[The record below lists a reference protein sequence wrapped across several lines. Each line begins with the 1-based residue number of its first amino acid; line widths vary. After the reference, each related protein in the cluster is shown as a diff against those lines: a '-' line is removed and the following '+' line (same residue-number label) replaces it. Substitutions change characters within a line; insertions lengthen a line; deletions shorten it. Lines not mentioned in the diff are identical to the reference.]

1 MKIWHADCKSLCEI
15 NYRPLDIMQVFK
27 NALQLHSDTLAIRE
41 QRSKLIAG
49 NIANASTPEF
59 KARDISFKDAIT
71 RAIEEDKPV
80 LKTHSKHFDLQD
92 NNYEVGYRQ
101 PVQASEDGNTVEM
114 PVEQVQFSENVTRY
128 QISLSLLNKKINGL
142 MTAIKGE

>member
-1 MKIWHADCKSLCEI
+1 
-15 NYRPLDIMQVFK
+15 MQVFK
-27 NALQLHSDTLAIRE
+27 NALQLYSDSLSIRE

-49 NIANASTPEF
+49 NIANASAPEF
-59 KARDISFKDAIT
+59 KARDISFKDAID
-71 RAIEEDKPV
+71 RATEEQKPV
-80 LKTHSKHFDLQD
+80 LKTHSKHFDIND
-92 NNYEVGYRQ
+92 EHIEVGYRQ

-114 PVEQVQFSENVTRY
+114 PVEQIQFSENVTRY

>member
-1 MKIWHADCKSLCEI
+1 
-15 NYRPLDIMQVFK
+15 MQVFK
-27 NALQLHSDTLAIRE
+27 NALQLYSDTLSIRE

-49 NIANASTPEF
+49 NIANVSTPQI
-59 KARDISFKDAIT
+59 KARDISFEDAVQ
-71 RAIEEDKPV
+71 RAMEVDKPV
-80 LKTHSKHFDLQD
+80 LKTHSKHFDLED
-92 NNYEVGYRQ
+92 NQHEVGYRQ

-114 PVEQVQFSENVTRY
+114 SVEQMQFSENVTRY